1 MANVLRGQIYV
12 TKFDKKIRDEKGKV
26 TSVQNGFRPALI
38 IQNDTG
44 NANSTTTIV
53 APLTS
58 NLDKPALPTHV
69 LAKTD
74 CGLKENSLILLEQVQ
89 TIDQYRLRDLIGTL
103 DEEKMKEVD
112 KALSVSVGLAK

>member
-58 NLDKPALPTHV
+58 KLDKPTHV

-103 DEEKMKEVD
+103 NEEKMKEVD

>member
-58 NLDKPALPTHV
+58 KLDKPALPTHV

-74 CGLKENSLILLEQVQ
+74 CGLKENSLILLQQVQ
-89 TIDQYRLRDLIGTL
+89 TNKQ
-103 DEEKMKEVD
+103 
-112 KALSVSVGLAK
+112 

>member
-53 APLTS
+53 FFRI
-58 NLDKPALPTHV
+58 K
-69 LAKTD
+69 
-74 CGLKENSLILLEQVQ
+74 ILLCV
-89 TIDQYRLRDLIGTL
+89 IG
-103 DEEKMKEVD
+103 KEVIEKGD
-112 KALSVSVGLAK
+112 LYGNGNHAAAFKSTPCVYSKRNR

>member
-26 TSVQNGFRPALI
+26 TSVQNGFRAALI

-58 NLDKPALPTHV
+58 KLDKPPLPTHV
-69 LAKTD
+69 FVSTD
-74 CGLKENSLILLEQVQ
+74 CGLRKDSLVLMEQMNTV
-89 TIDQYRLRDLIGTL
+89 DQNKLTHRVGVL
-103 DEEKMKEVD
+103 DEETQKKAD
-112 KALSVSVGLAK
+112 KAYAVNGGIA

>member
-58 NLDKPALPTHV
+58 KLDKPALPTHSSVTV
-69 LAKTD
+69 LPTLPASDTALNR
-74 CGLKENSLILLEQVQ
+74 GFLILSLRNIPLS
-89 TIDQYRLRDLIGTL
+89 TIGINEMRFPSSATP
-103 DEEKMKEVD
+103 
-112 KALSVSVGLAK
+112 LAI

>member
-1 MANVLRGQIYV
+1 MAKLKPDFRQS
-12 TKFDKKIRDEKGKV
+12 TAAMFLTLKDE
-26 TSVQNGFRPALI
+26 PEEI
-38 IQNDTG
+38 
-44 NANSTTTIV
+44 
-53 APLTS
+53 
-58 NLDKPALPTHV
+58 HV

>member
-58 NLDKPALPTHV
+58 KLDKPALPTHV

-74 CGLKENSLILLEQVQ
+74 CDLKENSLILLEQVQ

-103 DEEKMKEVD
+103 NEEKMKEVD
-112 KALSVSVGLAK
+112 KALSISVGLAK